1 MKKIGKMNWDKISDK
16 IKEQEKTTG
25 KFKKK
30 IDERIYQPEIK
41 KDGTAQ
47 AIIRFLPSPDTEI
60 PFVKKYSH
68 GFKGING
75 WYIEDC
81 PTTYGKTCPVCK
93 ANSYAWNNGDQNTA
107 RRRARRLSVYSNI
120 LVIKDPQNPEN
131 EGKVFLYRYGKKI
144 HEKLMSKID
153 PGEESIDEPIMIFD
167 PKEGAN
173 FRLKINM
180 IKVDGKSMPNY
191 DSSQFDSQSEISDK
205 KLEKIED
212 KLYNLSEFIDPSTC
226 KTEEE
231 LSVRFKKVIG
241 EASNIVPEKTE
252 TPNESKSDDIPFKG
266 GETHDD
272 KSEEKDSEEL
282 DIDSD
287 DSDDNDSDDDF
298 FASLQDD

>member
-1 MKKIGKMNWDKISDK
+1 MKKIGKMNWNKISEK

-25 KFKKK
+25 KFQKK
-30 IDERIYQPEIK
+30 IDERIYKPEIK

-93 ANSYAWNNGDQNTA
+93 SNSYAWNNGDQNTA

-120 LVIKDPQNPEN
+120 LVVKDPQNPEN

-144 HEKLMSKID
+144 HEKLMGKID
-153 PGEESIDEPIMIFD
+153 PGEESIDKPVMIFD

-173 FRLKINM
+173 FRLKVNM

-191 DSSQFDSQSEISDK
+191 DSSQFDSPSELSDDV
-205 KLEKIED
+205 LEKIED
-212 KLYNLSEFIDPSTC
+212 KLYNLSEFIDPSNC

-231 LSVRFKKVIG
+231 LTVRFKKVIG
-241 EASNIVPEKTE
+241 EASNIVPDKKKD
-252 TPNESKSDDIPFKG
+252 NDDIPFKG
-266 GETHDD
+266 EETETE
-272 KSEEKDSEEL
+272 KETESESL
-282 DIDSD
+282 DID
-287 DSDDNDSDDDF
+287 DNETEDSDDDF